1 MGTPLHTAQRF
12 GSDRPTEDPYN
23 QSATPFLEGIIR
35 DVDSEKWTCEV
46 KTLGLDQSLQDVRI
60 MSPYFNFTNGHGI
73 FQIPEIGSMCVVSR
87 TQSDWFVVGFI
98 PPSDVDD
105 TEGTESDEATTG
117 SQNLSDPFLGQV
129 AAIQDRLLKQEQG
142 GNGIPK
148 RHSFRS
154 NREGDMIPGDGCA
167 KTSAG
172 NKFKWF
178 TNGNLLAEASKLCQ
192 RIWSRLQNQII
203 DIAVRY
209 SLLTPGVQKEITVSD
224 DTKEVLE
231 TIRVRRTTDDDTPQ
245 IQIKRGFIT
254 DEAGIATNFVYEFIV
269 QDNSGVKH
277 RITIGTDGERL
288 VTIGNPSLPAVKVE
302 AKPNG
307 EYNLTTTTT
316 IKIDAPSIVVG
327 KGGEDFLVKLS
338 ALLVKYNAHTHNGN
352 LGAPT
357 GPVLSGILDAS
368 DGTIK
373 LKGG

>member
-1 MGTPLHTAQRF
+1 MTTPLHTAQRF

-117 SQNLSDPFLGQV
+117 SQNLSEPFLGQV
-129 AAIQDRLLKQEQG
+129 AAIQSRLLKQEQG

-154 NREGDMIPGDGCA
+154 NREGDMIPGDGCL
-167 KTSAG
+167 KSRAG

-203 DIAVRY
+203 DIAARY

-224 DTKEVLE
+224 ETQEVLE
-231 TIRVRRTTDDDTPQ
+231 TIKVRRKTDDDTPQ
-245 IQIKRGFIT
+245 IQIKRGFIN
-254 DEAGIATNFVYEFIV
+254 DQEVYEFIV
-269 QDNSGVKH
+269 QDSSGVKH
-277 RITIGTDGERL
+277 RISIGTDGEHL
-288 VTIGNPSLPAVKVE
+288 VTIGDPSLPVVKIE
-302 AKPNG
+302 AKPSG
-307 EYNLTTTTT
+307 EYNLTATTAV
-316 IKIDAPSIVVG
+316 KVDAPSVTVG
-327 KGGEDFLVKLS
+327 VTGIEDFLVKLS
-338 ALLVKYNAHTHNGN
+338 SLLPKYNAHTHNGN

-357 GPVLSGILDAS
+357 GPVLSGILDGS
-368 DGTIK
+368 EGTTK
-373 LKGG
+373 LRGG